1 MFLLLASVESVNTM
15 LRKACETPVFFIV
28 ADAVAGEFT
37 SLVEQLRALSQ
48 ASFLGLCVVVAVCRE
63 NTATSAQ

>member
-48 ASFLGLCVVVAVCRE
+48 ASFLGLCV
-63 NTATSAQ
+63 